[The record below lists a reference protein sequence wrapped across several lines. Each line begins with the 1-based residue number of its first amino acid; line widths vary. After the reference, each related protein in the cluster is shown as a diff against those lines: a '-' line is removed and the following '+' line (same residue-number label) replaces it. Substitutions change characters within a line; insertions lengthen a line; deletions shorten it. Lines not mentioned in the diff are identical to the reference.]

1 MARATPGTQDRDA
14 RAARLFSAL
23 IAPYPH
29 LLERALPSQDPPV
42 TMPCHFPLDPKGLD
56 GPISCLNAEA
66 LGRIVGVS
74 RRIQVPA
81 GSIIF
86 READPAD
93 GCFLIMQGA
102 VKVTVPAGGHDALL
116 AILGKGDIFGEL
128 AL

>member
-1 MARATPGTQDRDA
+1 
-14 RAARLFSAL
+14 
-23 IAPYPH
+23 
-29 LLERALPSQDPPV
+29 
-42 TMPCHFPLDPKGLD
+42 MPCHFPPDPKGLD

-86 READPAD
+86 REGDSAD
-93 GCFLIMQGA
+93 GCFLIVQGA

-128 AL
+128 ALLDSLPRSATVTALRTSELYCLSSAAF